1 MTDRLLPRR
10 FDRDVIG
17 VGLAAALVTQA
28 DVRLRDC
35 PAGFDLTPH
44 GWQLGDL
51 DEDGDVP
58 ETVTVGEVPPDWRP
72 DPETV
77 AALEAYASGAT
88 NYSV

>member
-51 DEDGDVP
+51 DDLRASVR
-58 ETVTVGEVPPDWRP
+58 VTDESSAVCGHFESSTRP
-72 DPETV
+72 DSRRPW
-77 AALEAYASGAT
+77 AAA
-88 NYSV
+88 